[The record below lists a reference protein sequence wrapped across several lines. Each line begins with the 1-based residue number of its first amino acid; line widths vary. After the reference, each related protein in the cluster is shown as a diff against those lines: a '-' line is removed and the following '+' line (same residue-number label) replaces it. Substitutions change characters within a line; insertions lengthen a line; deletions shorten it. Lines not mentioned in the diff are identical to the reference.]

1 MKTSADGKIHKIDD
15 KWAYILLKIPVYVN
29 ENLDLNE
36 YKEKMMIEYV
46 NYLLEFDKDLCICII
61 VSSLNRK
68 FFENQQIEFIFKEPS
83 ISSMIDEFATL
94 ALKFPRA
101 IKDNLDE

>member
-1 MKTSADGKIHKIDD
+1 MNEIADGKIHKIDD
-15 KWAYILLKIPVYVN
+15 KLAYILLKIPVYVD

-61 VSSLNRK
+61 VSALNRK
-68 FFENQQIEFIFKEPS
+68 FFENQQFEFIFREPN
-83 ISSMIDEFATL
+83 ISSMINEFATL

-101 IKDNLDE
+101 LKDDLDE